1 MPPVKPLDEAVW
13 KAWVARGRAQDRRD
27 SAARVRAVEWV
38 SVAALLAAAALW
50 SRVAPYET
58 VVRFIVCAGAMVV
71 TFQVICARRY
81 ALAAVFGVLAVL
93 YNPVAPVFGFSGGW
107 QQVVVV
113 ASTAPFLS
121 SLAANRAGRL
131 VRPLA

>member
-13 KAWVARGRAQDRRD
+13 KAWVARGRAQNRLD

-50 SRVAPYET
+50 SHVAPYET
-58 VVRFIVCAGAMVV
+58 AVRFIVCGGAMVA
-71 TFQVICARRY
+71 TFQVIRRHY
-81 ALAAVFGVLAVL
+81 LLAPVFGALALI
-93 YNPVAPVFGFSGGW
+93 YNPVAPVLSFSGGW
-107 QQVVVV
+107 QQVVVA

-121 SLAANRAGRL
+121 SLAANRVGRL
-131 VRPLA
+131 LRPLP